1 MSIKRVFLDGVKSAL
16 ISVFESSLSVGRCC
30 YDGLDGL
37 DAVKMAMYSVSRIS
51 RLVDMYHGLHAALD
65 KEEAA
70 EEGQKAKEDAGEKK
84 FSCPTCKRKSWQSI
98 ETFRTHKRA
107 CR

>member
-1 MSIKRVFLDGVKSAL
+1 MAK
-16 ISVFESSLSVGRCC
+16 
-30 YDGLDGL
+30 
-37 DAVKMAMYSVSRIS
+37 AMYSVSRIS

-65 KEEAA
+65 NEEAD
-70 EEGQKAKEDAGEKK
+70 EGQVKDEGGKR
-84 FSCPTCKRKSWQSI
+84 FSCPTCKRRNWRSI